1 MKIGKAAPLARRKSP
16 SLSRPQCSDGSKG
29 PDGVP
34 DTHFCPNTS
43 CSGSVPTERLSR
55 HSLAHHLSTPA
66 SPLAHAMGSV
76 GEWQTLAQKCVDIQ
90 QNSIPK
96 QWLVLSNLLPPK
108 SQHVVVDT
116 PKTTG
121 SLTALELEITQQDAR
136 GLLDRYRS
144 GTWSV
149 RQVVTAFLKRA
160 TLGQQLVR
168 HMLEPSMQTRL
179 TKISSTLQPSS

>member
-1 MKIGKAAPLARRKSP
+1 
-16 SLSRPQCSDGSKG
+16 
-29 PDGVP
+29 
-34 DTHFCPNTS
+34 
-43 CSGSVPTERLSR
+43 
-55 HSLAHHLSTPA
+55 
-66 SPLAHAMGSV
+66 MGSV